1 MEGFDEFKNILVGV
15 DESEGAQ
22 KAFQYA
28 VKQASKTGAALLIA
42 SILEIEELNV
52 YEALDPEYLSQKQS
66 QLLLNMKKY
75 KQYAENSG
83 VKNIQLYSG
92 EATRC
97 NRRSGRRRRSRHRR
111 GSSHGQSQRDAAQLA
126 CKVNQRKLVHLCHW
140 IDLHGLR
147 SQLAKRHARK
157 RPRGQTRDRPM
168 LHGSSLATNSTA
180 LSQHVP
186 SLATPGNEGRGNPR
200 QPMRT
205 RRDHQARLRVAAK
218 SRLRSATAGR
228 VVDLGTF
235 DRRGAAG

>member
-66 QLLLNMKKY
+66 QLLLNLEKY

-92 EATRC
+92 EGDPAKEITKTILPAT
-97 NRRSGRRRRSRHRR
+97 SADILII
-111 GSSHGQSQRDAAQLA
+111 GSQSTHGIKGYFGSH
-126 CKVNQRKLVHLCHW
+126 
-140 IDLHGLR
+140 
-147 SQLAKRHARK
+147 
-157 RPRGQTRDRPM
+157 
-168 LHGSSLATNSTA
+168 ATYMVKNSPISIT
-180 LSQHVP
+180 VI
-186 SLATPGNEGRGNPR
+186 
-200 QPMRT
+200 
-205 RRDHQARLRVAAK
+205 K
-218 SRLRSATAGR
+218 
-228 VVDLGTF
+228 
-235 DRRGAAG
+235 